1 FCTDSALFSI
11 CRLIMEDK
19 TCLQHDKQKQMRNG
33 TLRNIDTLTCC
44 LLIVRLMEWRF
55 ESAWKFG
62 LGRHYL
68 G

>member
-1 FCTDSALFSI
+1 
-11 CRLIMEDK
+11 MEEK